1 MKTSAAIMLML
12 LMALLS
18 STLAALKVGDS
29 ICTEGFI
36 MDFFFINRGTLF
48 DNPSVRTLK
57 NSGVHSIHGLV
68 DVNSCVIS
76 PFEVLLDPAPAT
88 TGELNLYKRGWR
100 LDESAKQLAIE
111 LAQDVGTCSTCVEPN
126 IAENSHVREF
136 RTAMNAV
143 ILDLNEDDP
152 SMPPTI
158 KVLEMR
164 DTTAYNLTESACQT
178 YFGMQD
184 ILDVDED
191 TEDDASFC
199 DEDSSTLSL
208 QAGDELCTEGYIMDR
223 FCIDRGTLFDNP
235 SIPTLKDPGAHS
247 IHCLVDVESCVSSPF
262 EILLDPTAAD
272 GTGLYTRG
280 WRLDQPSKQ
289 QSVELAHQVESC
301 TNCDTSNTADNSH
314 VKGFRAAVKAVIIDL
329 NKNDSSIPPTMF
341 WAWKTPPPTTA
352 RVR

>member
-1 MKTSAAIMLML
+1 
-12 LMALLS
+12 
-18 STLAALKVGDS
+18 
-29 ICTEGFI
+29 